1 MKNELIKKIKSD
13 LTIIFIIL
21 LFLFSV
27 FFLLFSPNGYLA
39 YRRVKE
45 KYEMEVKRRDILKRK
60 RDKEKMKVEKLKKDP
75 DAMREEIEKRYNVLP
90 ENGKYIIIKLKG
102 KNKGKN

>member
-60 RDKEKMKVEKLKKDP
+60 RDMEKMKVEKLKKDP

-90 ENGKYIIIKLKG
+90 EDGRYIIIKLKD

>member
-60 RDKEKMKVEKLKKDP
+60 RDMEKMKVEKLKKDP

-90 ENGKYIIIKLKG
+90 EDGKYIIIKLKD

>member
-1 MKNELIKKIKSD
+1 MKNELTKKIKSD

-90 ENGKYIIIKLKG
+90 ENGKYIIIKLKS